1 MENDVHRVE
10 HLSRSEPYPNAQY
23 EEPWHRSGRARL
35 FALVFGLTL
44 ILGLAWTLFQ
54 PVVYRSSAT
63 VLMSAPKDIDAA
75 ISEADVQNVAI
86 QRTILLGS
94 EITRRLLLDLEEQYS
109 VELDPIYLRSVLLVE
124 ALPETNLVEMAAQ
137 GDADELLPIVVDT
150 WINVYLEVRAEDI
163 AQRKSKTLQLVQDE
177 LDGLAI
183 KLDGARDAL
192 EQYREDHEIL
202 SVERLENEVMSRL
215 DGLNKALNT
224 AIEEEVK
231 AKANLETLRQAIRRG
246 EKVVPRSDS
255 RGVAALEAE
264 LQALRARMMELTK
277 RYTMDYINKQA
288 QYRAIPERIKE
299 LERELSGAYNQGRQ
313 VELAATEQAY
323 AAARQ
328 TVQDLQ
334 QKLDNHKA
342 GVVKFNRVYATHQAL
357 ADDLARL
364 EELNREAQARLV
376 QVEVRQVEKYP
387 QVSVIEPPASQAE
400 RIGPNYLVL
409 IGGTLLTA
417 LGLGLFSVWL
427 HGFLGHKREQP
438 AYVTLSGVHFHPQ
451 DANGGLAYAG
461 QQNPGLAQTVSKLLQ
476 EGNPPGAAEDA
487 AKDPADSDEGAGS
500 KKGPDA
506 ENEGNAP
513 ARDDQ

>member
-10 HLSRSEPYPNAQY
+10 HLSRAGPYPNGAY
-23 EEPWHRSGRARL
+23 EQPWHRSGRARL

-94 EITRRLLLDLEEQYS
+94 EITQRLLLDLEEQYA
-109 VELDPIYLRSVLLVE
+109 VELDPVYLRGVLLVE
-124 ALPETNLVEMAAQ
+124 AVPETNLVEMAAQ

-150 WINVYLEVRAEDI
+150 WINVYLDVRAKDI
-163 AQRKSKTLQLVQDE
+163 AQRKSKTLQIVQDE

-183 KLDGARDAL
+183 KLEEARDAL
-192 EQYREDHEIL
+192 EKYREDNEIL

-224 AIEEEVK
+224 AVEEEVK
-231 AKANLETLRQAIRRG
+231 ARSNLETLRQAIRRG
-246 EKVVPRSDS
+246 EKVVPRSDT
-255 RGVAALEAE
+255 RGVAAMEAE
-264 LQALRARMMELTK
+264 LQALRARMMELTEL
-277 RYTMDYINKQA
+277 YTMDYINKQA
-288 QYRAIPERIKE
+288 RYRAIPERISE
-299 LERELSGAYNQGRQ
+299 LERELGGAYSQGRQ
-313 VELAATEQAY
+313 VELAASEQAH

-328 TVQDLQ
+328 TVRDLE
-334 QKLDNHKA
+334 QKLDDHKA
-342 GVVKFNRVYATHQAL
+342 GVVKFNRIYATHQAL

-387 QVSVIEPPASQAE
+387 QVSIIEPPGSQAE

-427 HGFLGHKREQP
+427 HGFLGHRREQP
-438 AYVTLSGVHFHPQ
+438 AYVTLSGVHFYPQ
-451 DANGGLAYAG
+451 EANGELAYSG
-461 QQNPGLAQTVSKLLQ
+461 QQDPRLANTVSKLLR
-476 EGNPPGAAEDA
+476 EENPQGDA
-487 AKDPADSDEGAGS
+487 AGGQADPGKDEGS
-500 KKGPDA
+500 DDPD
-506 ENEGNAP
+506 EGGEDPSP
-513 ARDDQ
+513 ARDDK